1 MRLYGPRLPSAADD
15 LFCRRIAGQGKL
27 GAPLTIAPRPGQ
39 CYTGE
44 NDNSRSIQSPAG
56 LF

>member
-27 GAPLTIAPRPGQ
+27 GAPLTIAPLPGQ